1 MLNTVQIKEL
11 KKKKFYSSTY
21 RILYNVQYYSDLK
34 TNFSF
39 SFITKISALATIFKF
54 IFCLFG
60 IFNIKKFA
68 KFRNENIERVLNY
81 DITSKSVIHQLESNK
96 WLDTTK
102 NDFKE
107 KMRAIKTS
115 TDALYA
121 EPEFINEIQ
130 EVLKNPS
137 SFNPN
142 RLEEIFNMLLEDYE
156 TIIEAWKDC
165 QGKEK
170 LAIKHV
176 KEKYYEIKESNI
188 NSEKLLFNMTNGQLT
203 QNFEEIIK
211 IFNKQI

>member
-21 RILYNVQYYSDLK
+21 KILYNVQYYSDLK

-39 SFITKISALATIFKF
+39 SFITKISALVTVSKF
-54 IFCLFG
+54 IFCLLG

-96 WLDTTK
+96 WLDITK

-107 KMRAIKTS
+107 KIRAIKTS

-156 TIIEAWKDC
+156 TIIESWSYC
-165 QGKEK
+165 QYKEK
-170 LAIKHV
+170 LTIKHV
-176 KEKYYEIKESNI
+176 KKKYDEINESKV
-188 NSEKLLFNMTNGQLT
+188 NSEKFLFNITNGLLT
-203 QNFEEIIK
+203 QDSEEIIEL
-211 IFNKQI
+211 FNK

>member
-39 SFITKISALATIFKF
+39 SFITKFSALVTVSKF
-54 IFCLFG
+54 IFCLLG

-96 WLDTTK
+96 WLDITK

-165 QGKEK
+165 QSKET

-176 KEKYYEIKESNI
+176 KEKYDEIKESNI

-211 IFNKQI
+211 IFNKRI